1 MSDLHKI
8 TCNGPAFT
16 QGSLPTPKAL
26 VKLVRLKHQTIALL
40 SDLAGTNV
48 TGTCVRVKRHGP
60 TVFSTVWAFGH
71 VASWQT
77 RCARA
82 KTLSILI
89 VDITE
94 KKRMKKRLSIVF

>member
-48 TGTCVRVKRHGP
+48 TGTCLRVKRHGAP
-60 TVFSTVWAFGH
+60 VFSSVWAFGH
-71 VASWQT
+71 DERWQT
-77 RCARA
+77 RRG
-82 KTLSILI
+82 LGE
-89 VDITE
+89 DIAV
-94 KKRMKKRLSIVF
+94 LNS